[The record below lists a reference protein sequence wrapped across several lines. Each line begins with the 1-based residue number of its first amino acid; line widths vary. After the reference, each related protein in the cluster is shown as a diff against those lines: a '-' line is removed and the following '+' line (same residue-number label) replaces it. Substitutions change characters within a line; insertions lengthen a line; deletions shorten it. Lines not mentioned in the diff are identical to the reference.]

1 MYSMLM
7 EMGYLESV
15 RQRGR
20 DANPFFQ
27 LMGIELGNY
36 GNGEAELF
44 MLVRPDM
51 HNGVGWLQGGLFTAL
66 CDEAMALALF
76 TVLEAGA
83 GIATISEST
92 SFLQGIRNGRIRA
105 AGKGVKKSRRVA
117 FMEGTVMSEDGT
129 ILTETRASFAIML
142 KREKD

>member
-1 MYSMLM
+1 M
-7 EMGYLESV
+7 EMGYIREI

-27 LMGIELGNY
+27 LMGIEIGTY

-44 MLVRPDM
+44 MPVRPDM

-76 TVLEAGA
+76 TVREEEAA
-83 GIATISEST
+83 IATISEST
-92 SFLQGIRNGRIRA
+92 SFLQGVRSGKIA
-105 AGKGVKKSRRVA
+105 ATGKVVKKGRNVA
-117 FMEGTVMSEDGT
+117 FMEGYVKSEDGT
-129 ILTETRASFAIML
+129 TLTETRASFAIMP
-142 KREKD
+142 KRKNA

>member
-1 MYSMLM
+1 MS
-7 EMGYLESV
+7 YLERV

-20 DANPFFQ
+20 DANPFFL
-27 LMGIELGNY
+27 LMGIELGTY

-44 MLVRPDM
+44 MPVRPDM

-76 TVLEAGA
+76 TVLEEGT

-92 SFLQGIRNGRIRA
+92 SFLQGIRIGRIKA
-105 AGKGVKKSRRVA
+105 TGKVIKKGRSIA
-117 FMEGTVMSEDGT
+117 FMEGHVKSEDGK
-129 ILTETRASFAIML
+129 ILAKTSASFAIMP
-142 KREKD
+142 KRQKA